1 MPPSGSDD
9 TTRSDFT
16 LPRVVA
22 VMGTR
27 PEAIK
32 LAPVVAELQ
41 RDAALEPRLVVTAQH
56 RDLLDQVL
64 GPFGLRPDVDLDLM
78 QRGQSLALLTSRA
91 VAALDQTLREE
102 RPDIVVVQGDTT
114 TAMTAA
120 LSAFYLGIPVAH
132 VEAGLRSGDIRNP
145 FPEEVN
151 RRIITQVA
159 DLHFA
164 PTERNREILI
174 REGVPPDS
182 IVVTGNPGIDSL
194 LSMAKSGAGEEDLA
208 QAAPRLPDAALREV
222 LVTLHRRESVGGPL
236 EEICRAIAR
245 LAREIPD
252 IRFLIPMHPN
262 PAVRET
268 IRRELADVEAVDLV
282 APLDYAAFVA
292 AMNRSTLILTDSGGV
307 QEEAPSLS
315 VPVLVLRDTTERP
328 EVIEAGAARLVG
340 RDPEVIHAA
349 AFELL
354 TNEASRR
361 AMMGKT
367 NPYGDGTA
375 SHRIRE
381 GLTLFLEAATGA
393 LPGGAR

>member
-1 MPPSGSDD
+1 
-9 TTRSDFT
+9 
-16 LPRVVA
+16 
-22 VMGTR
+22 MGTR

-41 RDAALEPRLVVTAQH
+41 RDATLEPRLVVTAQH

-64 GPFGLRPDVDLDLM
+64 APFGLLPDVDLNLM
-78 QRGQSLALLTSRA
+78 RKGQSLALLTSRA
-91 VAALDQTLREE
+91 VATLDQTLREE
-102 RPDIVVVQGDTT
+102 NPDIVVVQGDTT

-164 PTERNREILI
+164 PTEENREILI
-174 REGVPPDS
+174 REGVPADS
-182 IVVTGNPGIDSL
+182 IVVTGNPGIDAL
-194 LSMAKSGAGEEDLA
+194 LSMANSNAGKEDLIRA
-208 QAAPRLPDAALREV
+208 VPRLRDATLRQV
-222 LVTLHRRESVGGPL
+222 LVTLHRRESVGDPL
-236 EEICRAIAR
+236 KQICRSIAR
-245 LAREIPD
+245 LAEDIPD

-262 PAVRET
+262 PVVRET
-268 IRRELADVEAVDLV
+268 IRGELAGIEAVDLV
-282 APLDYAAFVA
+282 EPLDYAAFVA
-292 AMNRSTLILTDSGGV
+292 AMNHSTLILTDSGGV

-315 VPVLVLRDTTERP
+315 VPVLVLRDATERP
-328 EVIEAGAARLVG
+328 EVVEVGAARLVG
-340 RDPEVIHAA
+340 RDPEVIHAVSH
-349 AFELL
+349 ELL
-354 TNEASRR
+354 TDESSRR

-375 SHRIRE
+375 AARIRE
-381 GLTLFLEAATGA
+381 GLTRFLGAANGIRPRA
-393 LPGGAR
+393 AR